1 MHQPVIVERSHRMD
15 SDRAL
20 ETSSTRSVPRPRDQ
34 LSIDARRRAEGTV
47 IELVG
52 EIDLATRS
60 TLASALCGS
69 IRRGERVTID
79 LTDVT
84 LLDAGG
90 VALALELQRR
100 VREHGGEL
108 VLANARGI
116 VRRVLEILDPESSL
130 TRAEAS

>member
-1 MHQPVIVERSHRMD
+1 MD

-20 ETSSTRSVPRPRDQ
+20 GLSSSGSSTRARDQ
-34 LSIDARRRAEGTV
+34 LCIHVLRRADGTLV
-47 IELVG
+47 ELGGKV
-52 EIDLATRS
+52 DLATRS

-69 IRRGERVTID
+69 IRPGERVTID

-100 VREHGGEL
+100 AREHGGEL
-108 VLANARGI
+108 VLANPRGI
-116 VRRVLEILDPESSL
+116 VCRVLEILDPESTL
-130 TRAEAS
+130 TRGPSRRRLRACRRRC